1 MSERRKSRPECIA
14 AVLGRALAGTGLQRR
29 LEERGLLAAWPKV
42 VGERI
47 ARFSS
52 PVDIE
57 DGILTVQAANAV
69 WRQELTLLLPEI
81 MRRYNELCGAGTV
94 REIRWSRWGPRRP
107 RPDPRG

>member
-1 MSERRKSRPECIA
+1 MMTRRKGRPENVA
-14 AVLGRALAGTGLQRR
+14 AVLGRVLAGTGLERR

-81 MRRYNELCGAGTV
+81 LRRYNEVCGAGAV
-94 REIRWSRWGPRRP
+94 REIRGSRRVPRRS